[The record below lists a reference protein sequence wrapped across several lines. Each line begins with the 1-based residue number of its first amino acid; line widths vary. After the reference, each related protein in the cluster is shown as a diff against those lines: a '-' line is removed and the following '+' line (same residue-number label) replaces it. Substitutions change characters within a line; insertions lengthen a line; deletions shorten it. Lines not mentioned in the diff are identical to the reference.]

1 MKARQSPRPQ
11 GSRLNR
17 NPAPGNRRNRMRRTT
32 REYGRPLKLAGHLS
46 RAILSPYSHARME
59 AKRSALDAIA
69 ARQRATDQ

>member
-1 MKARQSPRPQ
+1 
-11 GSRLNR
+11 
-17 NPAPGNRRNRMRRTT
+17 MRRTT
-32 REYGRPLKLAGHLS
+32 REYGRPLELAGHLS